1 VWPQVPPPFGRG
13 YQGVFAFVGQGK
25 CQE

>member
-1 VWPQVPPPFGRG
+1 VWPQVPPPCGRG

-25 CQE
+25 RQE